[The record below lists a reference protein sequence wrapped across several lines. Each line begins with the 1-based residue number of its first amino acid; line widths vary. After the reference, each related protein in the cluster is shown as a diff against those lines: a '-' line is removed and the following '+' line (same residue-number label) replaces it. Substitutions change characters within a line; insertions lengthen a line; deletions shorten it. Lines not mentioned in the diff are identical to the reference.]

1 MKLALLTP
9 ALGSR
14 NTGDAMIESAIRRIV
29 PAESYERFSLR
40 RALTDDEMRALNACD
55 AAIICGSNLYQDKLQ
70 CALDQRF
77 LEQLKIPLIPL
88 GMGASAATGTLPRM
102 SEADAAIVRGL
113 HSRCAQSSVRDE
125 TTLRFLQSLGIK
137 NARLTGCPVLFHGL
151 TKPEIQIGEG
161 GPVTVSLR
169 QTFLHG
175 AEPLEKRQEP
185 LLEVL
190 CQRHRPTLITQG
202 PADQEQARRLVW
214 EHELDVVFD
223 DHASVEVYEWFA
235 RHQAWTGGFRLHYGM
250 LSLAYGR
257 PAWFVGHDTRVE
269 GFCAL
274 MGLPY
279 LDIRQATRADVLEW
293 GPKRMNDFTGFGERW
308 SALAAEMRAVLEA
321 NGLPCALGTP
331 PPAPKPRV
339 LFMVPRREW
348 AYDFSAQS
356 MIRRLAPD
364 YDIRVR
370 YSTDNPAL
378 RPEPYDLALVFYW
391 AETAHRQRGFD
402 PNRVIEYV
410 SSHRWQHP
418 GKHGP
423 LSVHDFI
430 WRHLHQ
436 AGTVLTTS
444 LRLLNLLKDERPRV
458 FHAPN
463 GYEPVRFHRTRER
476 SGPLRIGAAGFQ
488 GDSVKGYGELLIP
501 AAQGHQFELAE
512 GTMSHEAMNE
522 FYNRFDIIAVT
533 SAHEGE
539 PLTLIEAM
547 AAGCFPVCTDVGI
560 VPELVRDRENGL
572 IVKERSIAA
581 FREAFEWCEANI
593 EHVRAAG
600 RRNADLLRSN
610 RTWEHLIPAL
620 SDRIEE
626 SLDWASRPRF
636 ILETSLTEE
645 DPIVQRLHRLLARF
659 RQAVACTPVAAEPLL
674 ELAEDVRRQREARR
688 PWQMLPGHCYRL
700 YLVHESGP
708 HDLGWEGLETALR
721 EALLPAPP
729 VRWPL
734 LARLRRFT
742 LRQLTRWH

>member
-9 ALGSR
+9 AIGSR
-14 NTGDAMIESAIRRIV
+14 NIGDAMIESAIRRIV
-29 PAESYERFSLR
+29 PAESHERFSLR
-40 RALTDDEMRALNACD
+40 RALTEEEMRALNACD

-70 CALDQRF
+70 CALDQHF

-102 SEADAAIVRGL
+102 SDADADIVRGL

-125 TTLRFLQSLGIK
+125 TTLRFLQSIGIS
-137 NARLTGCPVLFHGL
+137 NVRLTGCPVLFHGL
-151 TKPEIQIGEG
+151 TKPEISIGDG

-175 AEPLEKRQEP
+175 AEPLEKQQEP
-185 LLEVL
+185 LLEAL
-190 CQRHRPTLITQG
+190 CQRHRPTIITQG

-214 EHELDVVFD
+214 EHELDHVFD

-250 LSLAYGR
+250 LSLSYGR
-257 PAWFVGHDTRVE
+257 PAWFIGHDSRVE
-269 GFCAL
+269 GFCSL
-274 MGLPY
+274 MGLPC
-279 LDIRQATRADVLEW
+279 LDIRQAARADVLEW
-293 GPKRMNDFTGFGERW
+293 GPKRMNDFAGFGERW

-321 NGLPCALGTP
+321 NGLPCAIGNA

-402 PNRVIEYV
+402 PNRVVEYV

-444 LRLLNLLKDERPRV
+444 LRLLNLLKGERPRV

-463 GYEPVRFHRTRER
+463 GYEPARFHRTRER
-476 SGPLRIGAAGFQ
+476 NGPLRIGAAGFQ

-560 VPELVRDRENGL
+560 VPELVKDRENGL

-581 FREAFEWCEANI
+581 FREAFDWCEANLG
-593 EHVRAAG
+593 HVRAAG
-600 RRNADLLRSN
+600 LRNAGLLRSN

-620 SDRIEE
+620 GERLEE

-636 ILETSLTEE
+636 ILETTLGE
-645 DPIVQRLHRLLARF
+645 DDPKVQRLHALLARF
-659 RQAVACTPVAAEPLL
+659 RQSVACTPVVDEPLL
-674 ELAEDVRRQREARR
+674 ELADDVRRHREAGR

-708 HDLGWEGLETALR
+708 HDLGWETLETALR
-721 EALLPAPP
+721 QALLPVPP

-734 LARLRRFT
+734 LARLRRFVF
-742 LRQLTRWH
+742 RQLTRWH